1 MTAKAAS
8 VGTVSLLLLALL
20 GVAVM
25 LIAKGSSAPVATG
38 VCIGAG
44 LGGLNLL
51 IEALSLSYALR
62 RRPSATLAVSLGGF
76 LVRLALVSALTVVFA
91 KSTRVSAVAFAL
103 TYVTTFLAFLVV
115 QIWAISRVSRGARSK
130 A

>member
-8 VGTVSLLLLALL
+8 VGTVALLLLALL

-25 LIAKGSSAPVATG
+25 LIAKGSSAPVAIG
-38 VCIGAG
+38 VCVGAG

-51 IEALSLSYALR
+51 IESLSLGYTLR

-76 LVRLALVSALTVVFA
+76 IVRLVLVSVLTVVFA

-115 QIWAISRVSRGARSK
+115 QIWAISRISRGTRSK